1 MTKSIRIVDLPH
13 PDCTPRRAGDIPT
26 GRPFY
31 GKIGPDGKGG
41 YYHQGLFVRAG
52 AQSCAIFSLS
62 NPEDYWTDAESVE
75 VHDFREVAIAVTV
88 HTLEDFNA
96 PV

>member
-1 MTKSIRIVDLPH
+1 MAKAISIVDLPNST
-13 PDCTPRRAGDIPT
+13 PTPRRAGDIPT

-41 YYHQGLFVRAG
+41 YHHQGLFVRAG
-52 AQSCAIFSLS
+52 EGCCAIFSLS
-62 NPEDYWTDAESVE
+62 NPIDYWTHAEGVE
-75 VHDFREVAIAVTV
+75 VHDFREVDITITV

-96 PV
+96 LV